1 MKTSPPSEIVA
12 GLIQVETP
20 PGWRRTT
27 YSNAAGAD
35 LVVAFERGAD
45 RLVVR
50 VFGAKGSFYKTP
62 ADFLAG
68 PAATTMGREAQKR
81 GAAPVAGRPLAL
93 YRRRFPLAQG
103 GPHESSSARPRMGA
117 ESFCVLAPFKDGRFI
132 VLSHQ
137 RESPVADPE
146 RLGEIAWE
154 AFLRGARLLPVKTNI
169 GRKP

>member
-1 MKTSPPSEIVA
+1 MKTSPASEIVA
-12 GLIQVETP
+12 GLIQVEPP
-20 PGWRRTT
+20 PGWSRTA

-50 VFGAKGSFYKTP
+50 IFGAKGSFYKTP
-62 ADFLAG
+62 ADLFAG
-68 PAATTMGREAQKR
+68 PAATTMGREARKR
-81 GAAPVAGRPLAL
+81 GAAPVGGRTLAL

-103 GPHESSSARPRMGA
+103 GPHESSAARPRMGA
-117 ESFCVLAPFKDGRFI
+117 ESFCVLAPFPDGRFI

-137 RESPVADPE
+137 RESSVADPD
-146 RLGEIAWE
+146 RIGEKAWE
-154 AFLRGARLLPVKTNI
+154 AFLRGVRLLPVKTNT